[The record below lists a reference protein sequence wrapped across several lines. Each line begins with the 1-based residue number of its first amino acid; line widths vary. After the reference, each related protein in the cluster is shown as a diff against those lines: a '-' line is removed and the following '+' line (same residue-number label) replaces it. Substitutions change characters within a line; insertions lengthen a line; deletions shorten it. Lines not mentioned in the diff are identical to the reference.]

1 MSCFYMFF
9 FVRPD
14 RTQTREDDMEFSDV
28 KGRRFNFNAQSYI
41 EAAIECKLM
50 FSVAISNK

>member
-1 MSCFYMFF
+1 MFLYVFF

-14 RTQTREDDMEFSDV
+14 RTQTREDEMEFSDV

-41 EAAIECKLM
+41 EAAIECKSM